1 MKRSLI
7 LAIALLIS
15 ILNAHAGEKCYEPAH
30 SAAIRY
36 AIAEDFITDASQ
48 FTSEFGDEVSETGA
62 HHTTWHKEYHSF
74 FNTSNGIVIEI
85 DYVRGRCFIKKTML
99 VQNDQDQD

>member
-1 MKRSLI
+1 MKRSLT

-15 ILNAHAGEKCYEPAH
+15 ILNAQGAEKCYEPAR

-36 AIAEDFITDASQ
+36 AIAEDIIIDASQ

-62 HHTTWHKEYHSF
+62 DHATWHKEYHSF
-74 FNTSNGIVIEI
+74 FNTSNGIVVEI
-85 DYVRGRCFIKKTML
+85 DYVHDRCFVKKTTWF
-99 VQNDQDQD
+99 QNDQDQD